1 MRPLCPKRRSS
12 RPPAMDNDRRSIT
25 IGLLGLGVVGSGV
38 AGILRDKADVY
49 ARQIGYPLVLR
60 KVLVRDPKKER
71 PIALDERLLTTNA
84 GDILHDPEIEMVI
97 EVMGGEHP
105 AYDYLREAL
114 IAGKFVVT
122 ANKEVMAKHGAELL
136 ALAREHNVDLLYEAS
151 VGGGIPII
159 APLKRDLLAN
169 DIVGITAIISG
180 TTNYILTSMSRG
192 GGSFEEALASAQA
205 LGYAE
210 PDPTNDVEGIDA
222 AYKLSILATLAF
234 HMDVRPE
241 DVHHEGIS
249 SLSPRDFQAAR
260 ELGYAIKLLAIGR
273 KEGDGVQVRVHPAFV
288 PQDELLASVDGV
300 LNAVEIEGDL
310 MSRVLFQ
317 GPGAGS
323 LPTTSAVVADA
334 LDAAVSISNHVYWPH
349 SFRREAG
356 LRVIPISEVRTRY
369 YLRIRVRDRPGVLV
383 QILRPL
389 GDRGISIASVNQP
402 EVDGEGMAEI
412 VIMTHEAR
420 EDGMRQALDDI
431 RQLSDVASIEQ
442 LLRVKP

>member
-1 MRPLCPKRRSS
+1 
-12 RPPAMDNDRRSIT
+12 
-25 IGLLGLGVVGSGV
+25 
-38 AGILRDKADVY
+38 
-49 ARQIGYPLVLR
+49 
-60 KVLVRDPKKER
+60 
-71 PIALDERLLTTNA
+71 
-84 GDILHDPEIEMVI
+84 
-97 EVMGGEHP
+97 
-105 AYDYLREAL
+105 
-114 IAGKFVVT
+114 
-122 ANKEVMAKHGAELL
+122 MAKHGAELL

-169 DIVGITAIISG
+169 DIVAVTAIING
-180 TTNYILTSMSRG
+180 TTNYILTSMSKG
-192 GGSFEEALASAQA
+192 GGSFADALAEAQR

-234 HMDVRPE
+234 HVDVRPD
-241 DVHHEGIS
+241 DVYREGITK
-249 SLSPRDFQAAR
+249 LDDARLRLRARAGIRDQAA
-260 ELGYAIKLLAIGR
+260 
-273 KEGDGVQVRVHPAFV
+273 GDRARSRGTASSCACIRRSS

-334 LDAAVSISNHVYWPH
+334 LDAAVSISNNVYWPH

-356 LRVIPISEVRTRY
+356 LRVMPMADVRSRY
-369 YLRIRVRDRPGVLV
+369 YLRIGVADEPGVLAR
-383 QILRPL
+383 IAGALATRE
-389 GDRGISIASVNQP
+389 ISIASVIQK
-402 EVDGEGMAEI
+402 EVDGEGTAEI

-420 EDGMRQALDDI
+420 EADVQRALDDDA
-431 RQLSDVASIEQ
+431 RASTASAVSS
-442 LLRVKP
+442 RCCGCKS